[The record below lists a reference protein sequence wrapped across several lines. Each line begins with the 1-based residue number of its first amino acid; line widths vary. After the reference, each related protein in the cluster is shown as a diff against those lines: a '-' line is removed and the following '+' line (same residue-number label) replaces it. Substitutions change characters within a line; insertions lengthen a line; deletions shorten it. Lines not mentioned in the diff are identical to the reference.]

1 MGGGGSQIAP
11 LPAPHGQSLPAV
23 MQPSEV
29 PELMAQP
36 KPTKASLHAARTPKI
51 DEDSIPRQPV
61 IMNLEHGVVCSHVK
75 TTEPSTDVPAAATA
89 PSSTRPPRSQPVA
102 TTTTDGRPAAARRSR
117 TTNNMYYHARITT
130 TTTRD
135 GVEQIE
141 PHKLLKVVRGPR
153 KASGRKLH
161 FIMAKGEVDSPADII
176 RSPSTMPQGKGYQW
190 PESFRDA
197 SKRHFVLTFSNQEDI
212 AELED
217 SLALDQLASVS
228 GSDVNILGTNDDGGS
243 LRLALRGTTTVGDV
257 KAQLAIHFL
266 QSAQHLELHFEGVNE
281 PLSDV
286 LVVSSLAD
294 AASGNWD
301 TFLVLLSEL

>member
-36 KPTKASLHAARTPKI
+36 KPTKASRHAARTPKI

-135 GVEQIE
+135 GTCLCRIAGNLILPTYTCDRALIRE
-141 PHKLLKVVRGPR
+141 
-153 KASGRKLH
+153 GRSTQL
-161 FIMAKGEVDSPADII
+161 VD
-176 RSPSTMPQGKGYQW
+176 R
-190 PESFRDA
+190 
-197 SKRHFVLTFSNQEDI
+197 I
-212 AELED
+212 A
-217 SLALDQLASVS
+217 LAA
-228 GSDVNILGTNDDGGS
+228 
-243 LRLALRGTTTVGDV
+243 
-257 KAQLAIHFL
+257 
-266 QSAQHLELHFEGVNE
+266 
-281 PLSDV
+281 
-286 LVVSSLAD
+286 
-294 AASGNWD
+294 
-301 TFLVLLSEL
+301 